1 MPCIDAGA
9 IALLPLGWN
18 FGIYLGP
25 AGPLGAQSRAV
36 CLGKMTGPG
45 RAPEPFELLSL
56 RADLDEAQQRID
68 RATRQLE
75 LAAELEARLATVLQA
90 PSVEGVPLVPSA
102 ARQTTELE
110 ATGVLLEAELRAA
123 EILDASA
130 GPVPAGTG
138 SEVPSM
144 GSEVGSCHRAPSPG
158 AGRGRKE
165 PRGAGDEGPPARR

>member
-1 MPCIDAGA
+1 M
-9 IALLPLGWN
+9 LP
-18 FGIYLGP
+18 
-25 AGPLGAQSRAV
+25 SRSSS
-36 CLGKMTGPG
+36 
-45 RAPEPFELLSL
+45 SL
-56 RADLDEAQQRID
+56 RAELDEAQERID

-75 LAAELEARLATVLQA
+75 LAAELEARLGTVLQA

-123 EILDASA
+123 EILNASA

-144 GSEVGSCHRAPSPG
+144 GSEVARAIEHHLRALAEVERNLVELGTRPSSSKIVKTRAHFDLRVRWSCASRASG
-158 AGRGRKE
+158 
-165 PRGAGDEGPPARR
+165 